1 MRGMAEVVQRRSS
14 AGSTMDA
21 SVVSSGSSSS
31 RCSAF
36 IAPKMQLHVRR
47 PPSPTA
53 SSASYSSRRESR
65 AVVHP
70 NRQAALVS
78 ALGQEAGD
86 SDEDC
91 DVQGPPAVVYGLMNA
106 DEARQNARLLRA
118 AKGARLAE
126 GEALQLPE
134 KRDPDFQNAVLKHLY
149 SQHPELVTLDMSDCD
164 LHDYNMPRLADGIAT
179 NTVLRSLSLATN
191 ALTHECMPDLVQA
204 VLSNQSLRSLDLSE
218 NAVGVRGAA
227 LLARHLAEKTRLIG
241 LDLSSNLIRDE
252 GCRAVLDSLQQTPG
266 VPLQWLSVSE
276 NQISDHSA
284 ADVASI
290 IDLCQNLTFLDLSR
304 NSFFSNGMRVIAEEL
319 GLNKTLR
326 HLNISNITLGS
337 DAVELV
343 AGFFLSLP
351 GGRSDEGCVVLGPR

>member
-1 MRGMAEVVQRRSS
+1 
-14 AGSTMDA
+14 
-21 SVVSSGSSSS
+21 
-31 RCSAF
+31 
-36 IAPKMQLHVRR
+36 
-47 PPSPTA
+47 
-53 SSASYSSRRESR
+53 
-65 AVVHP
+65 
-70 NRQAALVS
+70 
-78 ALGQEAGD
+78 
-86 SDEDC
+86 
-91 DVQGPPAVVYGLMNA
+91 
-106 DEARQNARLLRA
+106 
-118 AKGARLAE
+118 
-126 GEALQLPE
+126 
-134 KRDPDFQNAVLKHLY
+134 
-149 SQHPELVTLDMSDCD
+149 MSDCD

-266 VPLQWLSVSE
+266 VPVQWLSVSE